1 MFGTKQFKKQKQ
13 KKFTSDN
20 DRKRYFAIKS
30 YYEKKK
36 EAETK
41 KIYEIKKK

>member
-41 KIYEIKKK
+41 KKYEIKKK